1 MTRSVVH
8 ARRISPFEK
17 EEEMDI
23 SKIAIGDNPP
33 NDINVI
39 VEIPQGGVPVKY
51 ELDKSSGALFVDR
64 FLHTSMSYPANYG
77 FIPHTASED
86 GDPCDVLV
94 ITQVPVVSGAVVK
107 CRPIGV
113 LMMEDENGPDEKIIA
128 VPLDGLNPYY
138 TGVRSFEDLPLILRE
153 QIIHFFRHYKDLEEG
168 KWVKI
173 TRWGDQK
180 EAGEVINKAIKAEEA
195 KHKS

>member
-1 MTRSVVH
+1 
-8 ARRISPFEK
+8 
-17 EEEMDI
+17 MDI

-77 FIPHTASED
+77 FIPHTMSED

-128 VPLDGLNPYY
+128 VPLDELNPYY

-153 QIIHFFRHYKDLEEG
+153 QITHFFRHYKDLEEG

-180 EAGEVINKAIKAEEA
+180 EAGEAINKAIKANEA
-195 KHKS
+195 KQKP